1 MFAASQ
7 TFVLTSTRSR
17 PACIH
22 TFFTLQTWTHAC
34 NSIPQQVVYQVLG
47 SENVAQKGSADPQ
60 LEFPPSYRRTTSDVR
75 VKTFSKLLQDE
86 GVRGLYVLMDCTFPL
101 APVVRRWMSELEGFS
116 NCCRMKELGVSAAS
130 LLAISTAP
138 RMALAGSVST
148 SSAPK
153 ALSST
158 LSKDT
163 DVEWDGCEQRHRRG
177 MRWMWAK
184 TQTWN
189 EMDATHESL
198 LPVCGS

>member
-101 APVVRRWMSELEGFS
+101 APVVRRRTSELEGFWNCCRMKELGVCTYTWTALSPSHLSYVGGCPSWKGSQTAAGWSKGSVCLYVLMDCTFPLAPVVRRQTSELEGFS
-116 NCCRMKELGVSAAS
+116 NCCRMKE
-130 LLAISTAP
+130 
-138 RMALAGSVST
+138 
-148 SSAPK
+148 
-153 ALSST
+153 
-158 LSKDT
+158 
-163 DVEWDGCEQRHRRG
+163 
-177 MRWMWAK
+177 
-184 TQTWN
+184 
-189 EMDATHESL
+189 
-198 LPVCGS
+198 